1 MAVRATQTLNEGG
14 AYFITFT
21 CYKWKPLIQLAS
33 AYDVIYK
40 WFDYLSNNQADVLG
54 YVIMPNHLHALLHF
68 QQMKQKLN
76 TIIGNAKRFLA
87 YEIIKRLKAA
97 DQEDLLNE
105 LFYAVD
111 KNNKKKGQLY
121 RVFENSFDAKQ
132 CFTELFILQK
142 LDYMHNNPVAKKWQL
157 AEDFTLYQHSSAGF
171 YHGTGTSAYKNLIH
185 YTEAGIKLNS
195 EPGVPAET
203 PGER

>member
-21 CYKWKPLIQLAS
+21 CYQWKPLIQLTS
-33 AYDVIYK
+33 AYDAVYK
-40 WFDYLSNNQADVLG
+40 WFDYLSNNHTSILG

-68 QQMKQKLN
+68 QQMEQKLN

-87 YEIIKRLKAA
+87 YEIIKRLQSGK
-97 DQEDLLNE
+97 QEDLLDE

-111 KNNKKKGQLY
+111 MNNKNKGQLY

-132 CFTELFILQK
+132 CFTEKFILQK
-142 LDYMHNNPVAKKWQL
+142 LEYMHNNPVSKKWHL
-157 AEDFTLYQHSSAGF
+157 AEDFTSYQHSSAGF
-171 YHGTGTSAYKNLIH
+171 YHGTGTSAFKNLNH
-185 YTEAGIKLNS
+185 YS
-195 EPGVPAET
+195 EIGVNNE
-203 PGER
+203 